1 MTAHH
6 DYFLLELSVEPISG
20 TLCFFGY
27 GMLSQ
32 GTIAAGYY
40 FQSTI
45 VPALSTYTDAW
56 YVYEWTDT
64 NNDSVPNAGDTFA
77 LTAHG
82 T

>member
-1 MTAHH
+1 
-6 DYFLLELSVEPISG
+6 VEPVSG

-27 GMLSQ
+27 GMGGP
-32 GTIAAGYY
+32 GTLAAGYY
-40 FQSTI
+40 FQSI
-45 VPALSTYTDAW
+45 VVPSLSTFTNVW

-77 LTAHG
+77 LLQQG